1 MRLTD
6 WGWLILLLALFLV
19 SGEREKDLR
28 LRLEAEES
36 FSRALAWEAEQVTNA
51 LSERSTHVGTIDIE
65 RQPRAG
71 P

>member
-1 MRLTD
+1 MRLRD

-51 LSERSTHVGTIDIE
+51 LSEGSTYVDVVDGR
-65 RQPRAG
+65 RQ
-71 P
+71 